1 LPQIT
6 TITSETLQAEIRRL
20 LPSQQGF
27 GVDLEASNVITPVID
42 LTAASEGSVL
52 PANLQTAYSLG
63 NIINDEVING
73 ATSTAINT
81 TGFFKYNITSTLLTP
96 TSGISVENFVR
107 VTTGLST
114 KILHRHTNRLGSTG
128 FQSMGTVLYEGVVFL
143 NAGESV
149 TITASTRGA
158 VNLTAVPIASI
169 NGTLTNPSGFTFE

>member
-6 TITSETLQAEIRRL
+6 TITSETLQAQIRRL

-27 GVDLEASNVITPVID
+27 GVDLEASNVITPIID

-52 PANLQTAYSLG
+52 PVNLQTAYSLG

-81 TGFFKYNITSTLLTP
+81 TGFFKYNVTSSLMTP
-96 TSGISVENFVR
+96 SSGTVENFVR

-114 KILHRHTNRLGSTG
+114 KILHRHTNKIGSSG
-128 FQSMGTVLYEGVVFL
+128 FQNMGTVVYEGVVFL

-158 VNLTAVPIASI
+158 LNLTAIPIADI
-169 NGTLTNPSGFTFE
+169 NGNLTNPNGFTFE